1 MIKFIAKCF
10 LFLCILMFVGGP
22 VVFLLCVIEKS
33 PKVSPPPELSFDNVK
48 RVEKIVKNNK
58 PNSMHRKEIR
68 RVILSEEDLNLLAE
82 YGVSQ
87 LNDNNLICTE
97 IRLSDPLIHLGATV
111 KVPKTVLGAYVNME
125 FTLSTKENKPDVN
138 YIHVGKI
145 EIPGSFVAFVAFA
158 ASFVCQNF
166 LSPQD
171 YKLIVEVMNDLHSVS
186 IHEKQLILTY
196 EWNPDSI
203 AQIHESGKAFM
214 ISPEHQDKLIFYT
227 NALTDLV
234 VTVRK
239 YHSRSISLF
248 RVIQPLFKLAA
259 GQSAVSNNPV
269 LENRAL
275 LQALSLFCINQGIDK
290 LVSKEKLKQVKPKT
304 HIRFTLNG
312 RHDLPKHFLISAGLT
327 VSAGSKLSNFAG
339 LSKEVDDSD
348 KGSGFSFADLA
359 ADRAGVKLAELA
371 IESATQAS
379 RLQQKMA
386 AVKSESDFMPV
397 IDNLPEGIME
407 LEFKRQYKDLDSKAY
422 AMINDEISRRID
434 ECSAYK

>member
-1 MIKFIAKCF
+1 MIKFIVKCF

-33 PKVSPPPELSFDNVK
+33 PKVTSSPELSFDNVK

-58 PNSMHRKEIR
+58 PNSMHKKEVR
-68 RVILSEEDLNLLAE
+68 QVILSEEDLNLLAE

-87 LNDNNLICTE
+87 LNNDILICPE

-111 KVPKTVLGAYVNME
+111 KVPKTVLGEYVNME
-125 FTLSTKENKPDVN
+125 FTLSIKENKPDIK
-138 YIHVGKI
+138 YIRAGKI
-145 EIPGSFVAFVAFA
+145 KIPGSFVTFA
-158 ASFVCQNF
+158 ASLACQNF
-166 LSPQD
+166 LPPQD
-171 YKLIVEVMNDLHSVS
+171 YNLIIGVMNDLHAVS
-186 IHEKQLILTY
+186 IHEKQLIFTY
-196 EWNPDSI
+196 EWNPDSF

-227 NALTDLV
+227 NALTDLA
-234 VTVRK
+234 VTIRK
-239 YHSRSISLF
+239 YPSRSISLSQ
-248 RVIQPLFKLAA
+248 VIQPLFQLAA
-259 GQSAVSNNPV
+259 GQSAASNDPA

-290 LVSKEKLKQVKPKT
+290 LVSKKKFKKIKPKAY
-304 HIRFTLNG
+304 IRLTLNG
-312 RHDLPKHFLISAGLT
+312 RDDLPKHFLISAGLAA
-327 VSAGSKLSNFAG
+327 SAGSKLSNFAG

-371 IESATQAS
+371 VESDAQAS

-386 AVKSESDFMPV
+386 AIKSESDFMPV

-422 AMINDEISRRID
+422 AMINDEISRRIG
-434 ECSAYK
+434 ECGAYK